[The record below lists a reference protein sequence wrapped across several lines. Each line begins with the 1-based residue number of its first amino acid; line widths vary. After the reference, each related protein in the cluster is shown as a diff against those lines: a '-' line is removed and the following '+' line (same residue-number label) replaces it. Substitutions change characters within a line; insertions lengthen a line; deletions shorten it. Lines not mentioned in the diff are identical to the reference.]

1 MDLRHYTRVVR
12 RFWYIGIAGLVAATA
27 LAFLSYRGQKTF
39 QSTTTVFVTQSG
51 FPWGRTAP
59 SGPNVTPPGDVG
71 RLASLAVFYSQFAN
85 GDVVQA
91 TLLQKLGF
99 PAKVIVAPHPDASG
113 NLGTVPFIDFIAVAP
128 LAAESIQASK
138 EAAAELRQYVIDQQA
153 SAGIAPADRVQLQVI
168 STPRKA
174 LQLTGPSKTLPGL
187 VFFVIAAA
195 AFGVMLL
202 IENLRPNLVI
212 ERPREL
218 PMTSRAQ
225 DTA

>member
-1 MDLRHYTRVVR
+1 M
-12 RFWYIGIAGLVAATA
+12 
-27 LAFLSYRGQKTF
+27 
-39 QSTTTVFVTQSG
+39 TQSG

-174 LQLTGPSKTLPGL
+174 LQLAGPSKTLPQPRLLRHRGSRL
-187 VFFVIAAA
+187 WCDASHRKPPAEPGHRAAA
-195 AFGVMLL
+195 RVAYDVTGAGANGVGVD
-202 IENLRPNLVI
+202 R
-212 ERPREL
+212 
-218 PMTSRAQ
+218 
-225 DTA
+225 